1 MTSIEDERPLAGS
14 RSDLRRL
21 ARRLAGLGA
30 AVFAVGAMGVLTIAW
45 VALLARGVY
54 WLIG

>member
-21 ARRLAGLGA
+21 ARKLAGLGA
-30 AVFAVGAMGVLTIAW
+30 AAFAVGAMGVLTIAW